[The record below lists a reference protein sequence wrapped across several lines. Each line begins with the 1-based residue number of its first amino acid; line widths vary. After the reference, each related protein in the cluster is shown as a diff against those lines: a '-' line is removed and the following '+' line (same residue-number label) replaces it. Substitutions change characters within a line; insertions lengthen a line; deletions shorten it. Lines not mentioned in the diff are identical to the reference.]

1 MEGDCSEGGVDFD
14 QAHLIGECVDCSL
27 GVTTSGDRRQAV
39 GQTLGEIQRNGV
51 PIECIVRIGDLHTAD
66 KAIDLAPY
74 LLLEAVDDEE
84 GDQYQ
89 QDPQGDPYGRD
100 FHHRSQPGLRRLAVE
115 ELPRNISL

>member
-1 MEGDCSEGGVDFD
+1 MEGYGAESGVDLN

-51 PIECIVRIGDLHTAD
+51 PIECIVWIGDLHTAYETVD
-66 KAIDLAPY
+66 FASY

-100 FHHRSQPGLRRLAVE
+100 LHHRSQPGLRSLAVE